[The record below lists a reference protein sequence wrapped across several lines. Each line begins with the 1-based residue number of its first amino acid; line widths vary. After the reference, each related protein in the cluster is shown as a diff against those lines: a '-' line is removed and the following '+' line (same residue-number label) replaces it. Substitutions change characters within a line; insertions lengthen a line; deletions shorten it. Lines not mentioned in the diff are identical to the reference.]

1 MQKPS
6 VPASLPGPSGVA
18 QASTITLAGL
28 AVPGAVQIWGMHR
41 LRSPASEFLPHS
53 SSVRHVWNVPIG
65 YMADV
70 PGHESAVAAVQNVDP
85 WRPMPM
91 IVWQQMPPLQSAAS
105 LHAITEVLQ
114 PVFGELH
121 VSVEPPLLELLF
133 PLLLPIPP
141 LLLPL
146 PIWPESGV
154 VFELLLL
161 LQWASAKGASAATG
175 SSQAR

>member
-1 MQKPS
+1 M
-6 VPASLPGPSGVA
+6 
-18 QASTITLAGL
+18 TI
-28 AVPGAVQIWGMHR
+28 
-41 LRSPASEFLPHS
+41 
-53 SSVRHVWNVPIG
+53 
-65 YMADV
+65 
-70 PGHESAVAAVQNVDP
+70 
-85 WRPMPM
+85 
-91 IVWQQMPPLQSAAS
+91 
-105 LHAITEVLQ
+105 
-114 PVFGELH
+114 
-121 VSVEPPLLELLF
+121 EPPLLELLF